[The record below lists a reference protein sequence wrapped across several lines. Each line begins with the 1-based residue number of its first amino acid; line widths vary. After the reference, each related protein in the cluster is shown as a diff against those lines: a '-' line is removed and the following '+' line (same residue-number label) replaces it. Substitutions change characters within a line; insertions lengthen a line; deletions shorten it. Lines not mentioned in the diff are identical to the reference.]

1 MSATNTRRHW
11 TTLALLSALALG
23 GLAPTRVA
31 HAQPAPEEAETET
44 SEAEEVADGEGAA
57 DGDEGGAETEPA
69 PGPDAD
75 ATADEGGAEAI
86 VAPAWDETA
95 DHQATLTHSSSLAP
109 EPEDPAPADESDA
122 DDVDPTYRPFLLELG
137 ALAGLNYQR
146 LTYRDDLYGFLRPY
160 SLSNAKSFGGYIE
173 AYPLALAVGGALG
186 RLGVEG
192 RYVHMV
198 NFDSLRSD
206 GNEFP
211 TRAREL
217 IVGLRYR
224 LLPRSLQA
232 RGMQLSVGLGGGHQ
246 VFQVTTA
253 IAQPNLD
260 NDPSVPA
267 RHYRFARAD
276 LGGRF
281 ALDLGFFIS
290 FHAGLRVVID
300 AGEID
305 SRRWFPRARRAG
317 IESGIHLGYVLPK
330 DLEVQLGFEAQ
341 RYFFNV
347 RPQTGDTNIVGGALD
362 RYVLVDVRLGWRY

>member
-1 MSATNTRRHW
+1 MSDLTTTGRARSW
-11 TTLALLSALALG
+11 TAFALLAALG
-23 GLAPTRVA
+23 LGAIAATPLA
-31 HAQPAPEEAETET
+31 HAQPAPTEADADTDVPATDTE
-44 SEAEEVADGEGAA
+44 SAEPVAEDEDGEP
-57 DGDEGGAETEPA
+57 ETL
-69 PGPDAD
+69 
-75 ATADEGGAEAI
+75 
-86 VAPAWDETA
+86 VAPAWDETS
-95 DHQATLTHSSSLAP
+95 DHQATLTHSAAPTSDVAP
-109 EPEDPAPADESDA
+109 EGSAAEDEDTDRSSASADE
-122 DDVDPTYRPFLLELG
+122 DPTYRPFLLELG
-137 ALAGLNYQR
+137 AIAGLNYQR
-146 LTYRDDLYGFLRPY
+146 LSYRDDLYGFLRPY

-192 RYVHMV
+192 RYVQMV

-211 TRAREL
+211 TGAREL
-217 IVGLRYR
+217 VVGLRYR

-246 VFQVTTA
+246 TFRVTTA

-260 NDPSVPA
+260 NDPAVPA

-290 FHAGLRVVID
+290 LHAGLRVVID

-305 SRRWFPRARRAG
+305 SSRWFPRARRAG
-317 IESGIHLGYVLPK
+317 IESGMHLGYVLPK

-341 RYFFNV
+341 RYFFDV
-347 RPQTGDTNIVGGALD
+347 RPQDGDAHIVGGALD